1 MKMMSWS
8 RYRCLSWSF
17 MRAHLRGDK
26 RKRRMLKPAALWR
39 RLERRLSRPPGIK
52 SCAAERRNDAIPPDE
67 NFRTKALR
75 SGTDI

>member
-17 MRAHLRGDK
+17 MRAHLRGGVG
-26 RKRRMLKPAALWR
+26 KRRMLKPAALWR
-39 RLERRLSRPPGIK
+39 HLEPRLSRPLEMR
-52 SCAAERRNDAIPPDE
+52 SCAAEGRNDAIPPDD
-67 NFRTKALR
+67 NFRTKAPR